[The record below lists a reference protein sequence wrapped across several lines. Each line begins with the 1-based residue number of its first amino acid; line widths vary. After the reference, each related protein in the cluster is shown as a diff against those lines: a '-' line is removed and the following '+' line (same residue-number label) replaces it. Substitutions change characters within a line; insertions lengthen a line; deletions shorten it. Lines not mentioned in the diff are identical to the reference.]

1 MGEQLGHGL
10 CVCDGTG
17 ASAQTCATAEHSQ
30 TCLRCRIRVFDS
42 TQTDLF
48 HWEITQPANS
58 QPAAF
63 PSKSP
68 TQNVASHRGIFLSS
82 WCFISWENQHCNRE
96 QFVPL
101 ILSLLMP
108 HPLYFHSS
116 INALLSAHE
125 CRYFVSLLHSGDWD
139 NFLFRM
145 EKDINRIFNKMT
157 VSTSYTWTKNCKW
170 PCNVLYTCFFSQIA
184 LQAIY
189 NSYSTYPCIW
199 NVFLSH
205 LLAD

>member
-1 MGEQLGHGL
+1 MGEQLGHGI

-42 TQTDLF
+42 PQTDLF
-48 HWEITQPANS
+48 HWEIT

-145 EKDINRIFNKMT
+145 EKGINRIFNKMT

>member
-1 MGEQLGHGL
+1 MDWLTSSSVKLLSQQTPSQQLFPPSLLHR
-10 CVCDGTG
+10 TWQ
-17 ASAQTCATAEHSQ
+17 APE
-30 TCLRCRIRVFDS
+30 VFW
-42 TQTDLF
+42 F
-48 HWEITQPANS
+48 F
-58 QPAAF
+58 F
-63 PSKSP
+63 P
-68 TQNVASHRGIFLSS
+68 LSS

-96 QFVPL
+96 RFVPL

-108 HPLYFHSS
+108 HPLYFHGSV
-116 INALLSAHE
+116 NALLRAHE
-125 CRYFVSLLHSGDWD
+125 CRYFVSLLHSGDSD

-145 EKDINRIFNKMT
+145 EKDINRIFNEMT

-189 NSYSTYPCIW
+189 NSHSTYPCIW